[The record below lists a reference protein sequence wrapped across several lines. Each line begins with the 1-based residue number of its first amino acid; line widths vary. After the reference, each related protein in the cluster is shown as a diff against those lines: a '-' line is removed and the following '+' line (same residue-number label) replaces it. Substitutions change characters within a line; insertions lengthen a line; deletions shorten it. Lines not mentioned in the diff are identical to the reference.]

1 MNEKKYTF
9 RTELRDFLYIL
20 SGSFFLAAGL
30 VFFLIPNKIVTGG
43 VAGLA
48 IVLHYLIGFPTG
60 MIMLVLNIPL
70 ILIGWRYLGK
80 LFLLKTVFA
89 IITASFLTDLFIINL
104 HLQQLTSQLMLATIY
119 GGIAVGVGLGLIF
132 KGNASAG
139 GGTVVARVISKKS
152 HFKIGQILF
161 ALDVLV
167 ILTAAITFRNVELA
181 LWGFLTIFIASQLV
195 DLILTGKPA
204 AKVAVVETNQITL
217 ISQRIYQDLGRTITI
232 IPAKAFSTGESK
244 ELLLVI
250 IDSSQVNKLRDIV
263 KFLDPQA
270 TVIISDARE
279 LLGNGF

>member
-1 MNEKKYTF
+1 MKKKNLTF
-9 RTELRDFLYIL
+9 RTEARDLLYIL
-20 SGSFFLAAGL
+20 TGSVFLAAGL

-48 IVLHYLIGFPTG
+48 IVLYYLTGVPTG
-60 MIMLVLNIPL
+60 MMMLLLNIPL

-80 LFLLKTVFA
+80 LFLLKTIIA
-89 IITASFLTDLFIINL
+89 IIMTSFLTDLFIINL
-104 HLQQLTSQLMLATIY
+104 HLGQLTSQLMLATIY
-119 GGIAVGVGLGLIF
+119 GGIAVGVGLGMIF

-139 GGTVVARVISKKS
+139 GGTVVARVISKQS
-152 HFKIGQILF
+152 RFKTGQILF

-204 AKVAVVETNQITL
+204 AKLALVETSQISL
-217 ISQRIYQDLGRTITI
+217 ISQGIQQELSRTPAV
-232 IPAKAFSTGESK
+232 IPARNPGTSESK
-244 ELLLVI
+244 EFLLAI
-250 IDSSQVNKLRDIV
+250 IDTGQVNKLRDIV
-263 KFLDPQA
+263 KYIDPQA